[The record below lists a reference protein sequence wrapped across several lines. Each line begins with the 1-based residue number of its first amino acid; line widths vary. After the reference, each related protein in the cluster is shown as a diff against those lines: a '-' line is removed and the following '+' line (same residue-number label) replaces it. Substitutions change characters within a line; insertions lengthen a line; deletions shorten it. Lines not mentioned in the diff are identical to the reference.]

1 MELYIKLIDVILP
14 VFFVIGIGYYL
25 GKKDPNFNTDF
36 ITTLAGNVG
45 TPAMIFYTITSTGV
59 TLETF
64 IEYFTYALIII
75 GGFALVGLI
84 VLVLMK
90 KDFVSELP
98 PLILPNT
105 GNMGIPICLFAYG
118 TEGLGIA
125 SAIASVI
132 ILLHFTLGVL
142 LAKKSFSMKIL
153 ITNMPIYGIIAAVIV
168 LYYDWDVPG
177 FVVNTTFLLTYATIF
192 LVLMSLGIALT
203 KLKVVS
209 WLNASILSG
218 VRIIIGPIIGFVL
231 IKYLN
236 LTGLAAGVLL
246 IQSAM
251 PSAILTYLVG
261 SMYSEKREVDSIA
274 SVIVTSTLMSFITI
288 TIVVYLSLKYF
299 Q

>member
-142 LAKKSFSMKIL
+142 LAKKSFSLKIL

-168 LYYDWDVPG
+168 LYYDWEVPG

-192 LVLMSLGIALT
+192 MVLMSLGIALT

-218 VRIIIGPIIGFVL
+218 VRIIIGPIIGFGL

-236 LTGLAAGVLL
+236 LTGLPAGVLL

-261 SMYSEKREVDSIA
+261 SMYSEKRVVDSIA

-288 TIVVYLSLKYF
+288 PFVVYLSLKYF